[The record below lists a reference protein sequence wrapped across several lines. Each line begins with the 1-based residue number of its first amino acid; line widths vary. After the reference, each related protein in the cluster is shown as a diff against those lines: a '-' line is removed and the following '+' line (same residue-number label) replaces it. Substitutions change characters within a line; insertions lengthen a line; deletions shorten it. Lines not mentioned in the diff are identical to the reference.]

1 MRALREKAAIPA
13 DIVGELR
20 KNSHF
25 AIMKNLFL
33 ALLAL
38 SLCGCAHQYV
48 MKLTNGMKISTPSKP
63 QLRGSNY
70 YFKDARGE
78 EQAIPQ
84 SRVMEIEPE
93 SMAKEESKFKVNQPK
108 TKHWYWP
115 F

>member
-1 MRALREKAAIPA
+1 MP
-13 DIVGELR
+13 G
-20 KNSHF
+20 NF
-25 AIMKNLFL
+25 ARICQFDFMKNL
-33 ALLAL
+33 LLPLLML

-93 SMAKEESKFKVNQPK
+93 SMAKEESKFKVTQPK